1 MGLFKDLTQELQKK
15 PWIPFAKKEPGDS
28 SVPEASRK
36 ATQEKPATFCDPQSS
51 LPCLTVCVPKPGCS
65 CGCEDI
71 RTALA
76 EELAKAGMDIPI
88 GSAKVGCAGSCGAGP
103 FIGFPQ
109 KSFFYLG
116 VRPDRVREI
125 VAETIVRG
133 RVLLDLISINPDRSY
148 RPDIYYENK
157 TGFIATIHD
166 KICMVEVAK
175 YFLDFEENVSCG
187 KCTPCRLGMKRMHE
201 SIHKIVT
208 GSGTEDDLGQIREL
222 CQAMIEIPNCEFAM
236 TSSRPVLSAI
246 TYFEDEFKAHI
257 EQKECPAG
265 VCKELIEFQKKE
277 AMKRKRKKK

>member
-15 PWIPFAKKEPGDS
+15 PWIPFGKKESEP
-28 SVPEASRK
+28 PPIPAASKK
-36 ATQEKPATFCDPQSS
+36 APQEKAATFCDPKSN

-65 CGCEDI
+65 CGCDDI
-71 RTALA
+71 RGALT
-76 EELAKAGMDIPI
+76 EEIAKAGLDITI
-88 GSAKVGCAGSCGAGP
+88 GSAKVGCSGSCGAGP

-109 KSFFYLG
+109 KGFFYLG
-116 VRPDRVREI
+116 VRPERIRDI
-125 VAETIVRG
+125 VAETLVKG
-133 RVLLDLISINPDRSY
+133 RILLDLISTNPDRSY
-148 RPDIYYENK
+148 RTDIYYENK

-166 KICMVEVAK
+166 QICMVEVAK

-187 KCTPCRLGMKRMHE
+187 KCVPCRLGMKRMHE
-201 SIHKIVT
+201 SIQKIVA
-208 GSGTEDDLGQIREL
+208 GSGTEGDLEQIREL
-222 CQAMIEIPNCEFAM
+222 CQAMIEIPHCEFAM

-265 VCKELIEFQKKE
+265 VCKELIEQQKKE